1 LPLVTINTF
10 FRLGEQQLKE
20 YYYSDQEFMAD
31 IKQRGIILALDEYI
45 KNMRN
50 TALREAIL
58 SRYIVVNE
66 LSKESYENYFKMC
79 ATDAD
84 LFKYSQAKYS
94 RVQKYWPD
102 VVKDNIVSR
111 VKFFL
116 IETLQEYSRYYY
128 HDVKQIFLALDEL

>member
-1 LPLVTINTF
+1 
-10 FRLGEQQLKE
+10 
-20 YYYSDQEFMAD
+20 MAD
-31 IKQRGIILALDEYI
+31 IKQRGTILALDEYI

-58 SRYIVVNE
+58 SRYVVVHE
-66 LSKESYENYFKMC
+66 LDEEAYQDYMQW
-79 ATDAD
+79 ALTADASD
-84 LFKYSQAKYS
+84 LNKCRFFTYK